1 MDLFTIQQQI
11 CRGDEK
17 ALTSLYGLY
26 ARRLL
31 HFARLITRSGE
42 LSEEV
47 VEDVFVKLWTQ
58 RQKIGEINNLAVYLY
73 VAVKNTA
80 LNAVSQQARQL
91 IHAPFDDLG
100 IEIDLASHSDPHNL
114 LVTSELLQR
123 MQQVVNALPPRC
135 RMIFKLVREDG
146 LKHREVAEVLNISI
160 HTVDAQMAIAIKKIC
175 EALQVSKQQGVPSRP
190 RPRE

>member
-17 ALTSLYGLY
+17 ALGTLYGLY
-26 ARRLL
+26 SRRLL
-31 HFARLITRSGE
+31 HFATLITHSPE

-47 VEDVFVKLWTQ
+47 VEDVFVKLWA
-58 RQKIGEINNLAVYLY
+58 QKQKAAQIDNLAVYLY

-80 LNAVSQQARQL
+80 LNAISRKAREL
-91 IHAPFDDLG
+91 MHAPFDDLG
-100 IEIDLASHSDPHNL
+100 VEIRLGAGSDPHNL

-123 MQQVVNALPPRC
+123 MQQAVNTLPPRC

-146 LKHREVAEVLNISI
+146 LRHREVAEVLNISI

-175 EALQVSKQQGVPSRP
+175 DILQVDSQKATRFRSGS
-190 RPRE
+190 

>member
-11 CRGDEK
+11 CQGDER
-17 ALTSLYGLY
+17 ALSNLYGLY

-31 HFARLITRSGE
+31 HFARLITRSHE

-58 RQKIGEINNLAVYLY
+58 RQKIMNVENLAVYLY

-80 LNAVSQQARQL
+80 LNAISHKARQF
-91 IHAPFDDLG
+91 IHASFDDLG
-100 IEIDLASHSDPHNL
+100 VEIDLSSQADPHNL

-123 MQQVVNALPPRC
+123 MQQVVNALPARC

-146 LKHREVAEVLNISI
+146 LRHREVAEVLNISI
-160 HTVDAQMAIAIKKIC
+160 NTVDTQMAIAIKKIC
-175 EALQVSKQQGVPSRP
+175 EALQVSNQR
-190 RPRE
+190 RRHE

>member
-11 CRGDEK
+11 CQGDEK
-17 ALTSLYGLY
+17 ALGTLYGLY

-31 HFARLITRSGE
+31 HFANLITHSQE

-47 VEDVFVKLWTQ
+47 VEDVFVKLWA
-58 RQKIGEINNLAVYLY
+58 QKQKAAQIDNLAVYLY

-80 LNAVSQQARQL
+80 LNAISRKAREL

-100 IEIDLASHSDPHNL
+100 VEIRLGADSDPHNL

-123 MQQVVNALPPRC
+123 MQQAVNTLPPKC

-146 LKHREVAEVLNISI
+146 LRHREVAEVLNISI

-175 EALQVSKQQGVPSRP
+175 DILQMNSYRTVRSKSGN
-190 RPRE
+190 

>member
-11 CRGDEK
+11 CEGDER
-17 ALTSLYGLY
+17 ALSTLYGLY

-31 HFARLITRSGE
+31 HFARLITRSNE
-42 LSEEV
+42 LSEEI
-47 VEDVFVKLWTQ
+47 VEDVFVKLWA
-58 RQKIGEINNLAVYLY
+58 QKQKVTAIENLAVYLY

-80 LNAVSQQARQL
+80 LNAISQKARQL

-100 IEIDLASHSDPHNL
+100 FEIELTSQPDPHNL
-114 LVTSELLQR
+114 LVTSELMKR
-123 MQQVVNALPPRC
+123 MQDAVNALPPRC

-146 LKHREVAEVLNISI
+146 LRHREVAEVLNISI

-175 EALQVSKQQGVPSRP
+175 EALQVTNQRSIRTKPAD
-190 RPRE
+190 

>member
-1 MDLFTIQQQI
+1 MDLFTIQQLI
-11 CRGDEK
+11 CQGDEK
-17 ALTSLYGLY
+17 ALGTLYGLY

-31 HFARLITRSGE
+31 HFANLITHSPE

-47 VEDVFVKLWTQ
+47 VEDVFVKLWA
-58 RQKIGEINNLAVYLY
+58 QKQKAAQIENLAVYLY

-80 LNAVSQQARQL
+80 LNAISRKAREL
-91 IHAPFDDLG
+91 MHAPFDDLG
-100 IEIDLASHSDPHNL
+100 VEIRLGADSDPHNL

-123 MQQVVNALPPRC
+123 MQQAVNTLPPRC

-146 LKHREVAEVLNISI
+146 LRHREVAEVLNISI

-175 EALQVSKQQGVPSRP
+175 DILQVNSYRTVRSKSGN
-190 RPRE
+190 

>member
-1 MDLFTIQQQI
+1 MDLFTIQQLI
-11 CRGDEK
+11 CQGDEK
-17 ALTSLYGLY
+17 SLGTLYGLY

-31 HFARLITRSGE
+31 HFANLITHSPE

-47 VEDVFVKLWTQ
+47 VEDVFVKLWA
-58 RQKIGEINNLAVYLY
+58 QKQKAAQIENLAVYLY

-80 LNAVSQQARQL
+80 LNAISRKAREL
-91 IHAPFDDLG
+91 MHAPFDDLG
-100 IEIDLASHSDPHNL
+100 VEIRLGADSDPHNL

-123 MQQVVNALPPRC
+123 MQQAVNTLPPRC

-146 LKHREVAEVLNISI
+146 LRHREVAEVLNISI

-175 EALQVSKQQGVPSRP
+175 DILQVNSYRTVRSKSGN
-190 RPRE
+190 

>member
-11 CRGDEK
+11 CRGDER
-17 ALTSLYGLY
+17 ALSNLYGLY

-31 HFARLITRSGE
+31 HFARLITRSNE

-47 VEDVFVKLWTQ
+47 VEDVFVKLWAQ
-58 RQKIGEINNLAVYLY
+58 RQKIMDIENLAVYLY

-80 LNAVSQQARQL
+80 LNAISHKARQL
-91 IHAPFDDLG
+91 IHASFDDLG
-100 IEIDLASHSDPHNL
+100 AEIDLLSHSDPHNL

-123 MQQVVNALPPRC
+123 MQEAVNALPPRC

-146 LKHREVAEVLNISI
+146 LRHREVAEVLNISI

-175 EALQVSKQQGVPSRP
+175 GALQVNNQRP
-190 RPRE
+190 GRTKPAE

>member
-11 CRGDEK
+11 SQGDER
-17 ALTSLYGLY
+17 ALANLYGLY

-31 HFARLITRSGE
+31 HFARLITRSNE

-47 VEDVFVKLWTQ
+47 VEDVFVKLWAQ
-58 RQKIGEINNLAVYLY
+58 RLKIMEIENLAVYLY

-80 LNAVSQQARQL
+80 LNAVSQKARQL

-100 IEIDLASHSDPHNL
+100 VEIDLSSHSDPHNL
-114 LVTSELLQR
+114 LVTAELLRR
-123 MQQVVNALPPRC
+123 MQEVVNALPPRC

-146 LKHREVAEVLNISI
+146 LRHREVAEVLNISI

-175 EALQVSKQQGVPSRP
+175 GTLQVNNQRSIRSRP
-190 RPRE
+190 AE

>member
-1 MDLFTIQQQI
+1 MDLFTIQQLI
-11 CRGDEK
+11 CQGDEK
-17 ALTSLYGLY
+17 ALGTLYGLY

-31 HFARLITRSGE
+31 HFANLITHSPE

-47 VEDVFVKLWTQ
+47 VEDVFVKLWA
-58 RQKIGEINNLAVYLY
+58 QKQKAAQIENLAVYLY

-80 LNAVSQQARQL
+80 LNAISRKAREL
-91 IHAPFDDLG
+91 MHAPFDDLG
-100 IEIDLASHSDPHNL
+100 VEIRLGADSDPHNL

-123 MQQVVNALPPRC
+123 MQQAVNTLPPRC

-146 LKHREVAEVLNISI
+146 LRHREVAEVLNISI

-175 EALQVSKQQGVPSRP
+175 DILQVNSYRTVRFKSGN
-190 RPRE
+190 

>member
-1 MDLFTIQQQI
+1 MDLYNIQQQI
-11 CRGDEK
+11 CQGDEK
-17 ALTSLYGLY
+17 ALSTLYGLY

-31 HFARLITRSGE
+31 HFARLITRSQE
-42 LSEEV
+42 SSEEV

-58 RQKIGEINNLAVYLY
+58 RQKIMEIENLAVYLY

-80 LNAVSQQARQL
+80 LNTISQKARQL
-91 IHAPFDDLG
+91 IHASFDDLG
-100 IEIDLASHSDPHNL
+100 VEINLSSWSDPYNL

-146 LKHREVAEVLNISI
+146 LRHREVAEVLNISI

-175 EALQVSKQQGVPSRP
+175 EALQVNRQRRHQ
-190 RPRE
+190 E